1 MIGKI
6 IEVLVFLTLASFFLP
21 LLIFFPFMIGA

>member
-6 IEVLVFLTLASFFLP
+6 IEIVVFLTLASFFLP
-21 LLIFFPFMIGA
+21 LMIFFPFMLGA

>member
-6 IEVLVFLTLASFFLP
+6 IEIVVFLTLASFFLP
-21 LLIFFPFMIGA
+21 LMIFFPFVLGA